1 MLAISAGF
9 DMYKNNPIT
18 NMALEIDTFHEFGRR
33 VVALAL
39 PGFAVLEG
47 GYASQLPDCVTA
59 FIKGWCP

>member
-1 MLAISAGF
+1 
-9 DMYKNNPIT
+9 MYKNNPIT